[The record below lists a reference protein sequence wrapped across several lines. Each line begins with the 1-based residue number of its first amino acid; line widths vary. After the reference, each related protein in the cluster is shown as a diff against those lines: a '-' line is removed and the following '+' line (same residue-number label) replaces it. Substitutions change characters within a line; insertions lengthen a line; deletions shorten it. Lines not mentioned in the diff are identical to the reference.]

1 MDMEFNG
8 ALDAHY
14 DQLMARAQRLI
25 DNKEAIANW
34 ESEVLDALEEAMQAL
49 KKNDVDTAMCCI
61 DYAMK
66 LI

>member
-1 MDMEFNG
+1 MDFNG
-8 ALDAHY
+8 ALDAHF
-14 DQLMARAQRLI
+14 DQLMALRQRSI

-34 ESEVLDALEEAMQAL
+34 ESEVLDALDEAMQAL

-61 DYAMK
+61 EYATK

>member
-1 MDMEFNG
+1 MDFNG
-8 ALDAHY
+8 ALDAHF
-14 DQLMARAQRLI
+14 DQLMALRQRSI

-34 ESEVLDALEEAMQAL
+34 ESELLDALEEAMQAL

-66 LI
+66 LF

>member
-1 MDMEFNG
+1 MDFNG
-8 ALDAHY
+8 ALDAHF
-14 DQLMARAQRLI
+14 DQLMALRQRSI

-34 ESEVLDALEEAMQAL
+34 ESEVLDALDEAMQAL

>member
-1 MDMEFNG
+1 MDFKG

-14 DQLMARAQRLI
+14 DELMARHQKAI
-25 DNKEAIANW
+25 DREEEIANW
-34 ESEVLDALEEAMQAL
+34 KGEVLDALEEAMQAL

-61 DYAMK
+61 EYATK

>member
-1 MDMEFNG
+1 MEFNG

-14 DQLMARAQRLI
+14 DELMARHQKAI
-25 DNKEAIANW
+25 DKDEAIANW
-34 ESEVLDALEEAMQAL
+34 KSEVLDALEEAMQAL

>member
-1 MDMEFNG
+1 MNFKG

-14 DQLMARAQRLI
+14 DQLMAQNQKAI

>member
-8 ALDAHY
+8 ALDAHF
-14 DQLMARAQRLI
+14 DQLMTLRQRSI

>member
-1 MDMEFNG
+1 
-8 ALDAHY
+8 
-14 DQLMARAQRLI
+14 
-25 DNKEAIANW
+25 
-34 ESEVLDALEEAMQAL
+34 VLDALEEAMQAL

>member
-1 MDMEFNG
+1 MDFNG
-8 ALDAHY
+8 ALDAHF
-14 DQLMARAQRLI
+14 DQLMALRQRSI

-34 ESEVLDALEEAMQAL
+34 ESELLDALEEAMQAL

>member
-1 MDMEFNG
+1 MEFKG

-14 DQLMARAQRLI
+14 DQMMAQHQKAI

-61 DYAMK
+61 EYATK

>member
-1 MDMEFNG
+1 MDFNG
-8 ALDAHY
+8 ALDAHF
-14 DQLMARAQRLI
+14 DQLMTLRQRSI

>member
-1 MDMEFNG
+1 MDFNG
-8 ALDAHY
+8 ARDAHF
-14 DQLMARAQRLI
+14 DQLMALRQRSI

-34 ESEVLDALEEAMQAL
+34 ESEVLDALDEAMQAL

>member
-1 MDMEFNG
+1 MDFNG
-8 ALDAHY
+8 ALDAHF
-14 DQLMARAQRLI
+14 DQLMALRQRSI

-34 ESEVLDALEEAMQAL
+34 ESEVLDALDEAMQAL

-66 LI
+66 LF

>member
-1 MDMEFNG
+1 MEFNG

-14 DQLMARAQRLI
+14 DQLMAVRQGLI

-34 ESEVLDALEEAMQAL
+34 KGEVLDALEEAMQAL

-61 DYAMK
+61 DYATK
-66 LI
+66 LF

>member
-1 MDMEFNG
+1 MDFNG
-8 ALDAHY
+8 ALDAHF
-14 DQLMARAQRLI
+14 DQLMALRQRSI

-34 ESEVLDALEEAMQAL
+34 EGELLDALDEAMQAL

>member
-1 MDMEFNG
+1 MEFKG

-14 DQLMARAQRLI
+14 DQLMAQHQKAI
-25 DNKEAIANW
+25 DSDANW
-34 ESEVLDALEEAMQAL
+34 KSEVLDALEEAMQAL

-61 DYAMK
+61 EYATK

>member
-1 MDMEFNG
+1 MEFKG

-14 DQLMARAQRLI
+14 DQMLAQHQKAI
-25 DNKEAIANW
+25 DSEAAW
-34 ESEVLDALEEAMQAL
+34 KSEVLDALEEAMQAL

-61 DYAMK
+61 EYATK